1 VSALAAPAPRPT
13 PLSIVVIT
21 YNEEDRLADALRS
34 VTFGDEIVVV
44 DAGSTDATRRIAED
58 AGARVIVNAPWPG
71 FVAQRQ
77 LATSAAR
84 HDWVLALDADERVSA
99 PLRAEIE
106 SLRARGLEGPGYM
119 MPRVSHYLGRWIR
132 ATDWYPDFQLR
143 LFDRRRAQWQGGLV
157 HESVRPDAAPTR
169 LRYELQHFS
178 YRDVGEHLQHIEQY
192 ARLWA
197 RQAFAEGRR
206 AGAAAA
212 FGAGAFAFFRNYVL
226 KRGLLLGATGLVVST
241 LNAHYTFTKL
251 LLLHEM
257 CLQTRTLRPREHREN
272 GRE

>member
-1 VSALAAPAPRPT
+1 MNALAAPAPRPT
-13 PLSIVVIT
+13 PLSVVVIT

-34 VTFGDEIVVV
+34 VTFCDEIVVV

-58 AGARVIVNAPWPG
+58 AGARVILNAPWPG

-84 HDWVLALDADERVSA
+84 HEWVLALDADERVSA
-99 PLRAEIE
+99 PLRTEIE
-106 SLRARGLEGPGYM
+106 SLRARGLEGPGYV

-132 ATDWYPDFQLR
+132 GTDWYPDFQLR
-143 LFDRRRAQWQGGLV
+143 LFDRRRARWDGGLV
-157 HESVRPDAAPTR
+157 HESVRPDGAPGR
-169 LRYELQHFS
+169 LRHELQHFS
-178 YRDVGEHLQHIEQY
+178 YRDVGEHLLHIEQY

-206 AGAAAA
+206 AGAAEA
-212 FGAGAFAFFRNYVL
+212 FAAGAFAFLRNYVL
-226 KRGLLLGATGLVVST
+226 KRGLLLGGTGLVVST

-257 CLQTRTLRPREHREN
+257 SLQTAKHRDTETQ
-272 GRE
+272 R